1 MKIETC
7 KCKTLVCTW
16 ESRNIEERGLGF
28 RVGLLQEINIV
39 LAKPEGLLPNF
50 IQTHRG
56 VEPEKMKNLF
66 YYYSSISLNAK
77 YYLYNIAKGRA
88 KWDRRGQAREE
99 ESTPA

>member
-56 VEPEKMKNLF
+56 VEPENFILLLFINLTDCKV
-66 YYYSSISLNAK
+66 L
-77 YYLYNIAKGRA
+77 
-88 KWDRRGQAREE
+88 
-99 ESTPA
+99 PV

>member
-56 VEPEKMKNLF
+56 VEPEKMKILFFLLLFINLTECKV
-66 YYYSSISLNAK
+66 L
-77 YYLYNIAKGRA
+77 
-88 KWDRRGQAREE
+88 
-99 ESTPA
+99 PV